1 MACAGQQPNIIG
13 FKTQKMTITRVRR
26 PYSHFAQQPIIK
38 QNLYL
43 PQTNFNQV
51 LFQKMVRLKLP
62 LIYSSM

>member
-51 LFQKMVRLKLP
+51 LFQKMV
-62 LIYSSM
+62 